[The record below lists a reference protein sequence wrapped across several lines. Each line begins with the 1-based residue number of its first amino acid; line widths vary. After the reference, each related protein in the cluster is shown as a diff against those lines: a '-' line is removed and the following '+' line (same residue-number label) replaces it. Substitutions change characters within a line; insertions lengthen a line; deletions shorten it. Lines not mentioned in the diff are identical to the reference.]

1 MDPYPAGRQVMS
13 WLESKNA
20 RDAAQTAL
28 NNLQAAG
35 QRYVSEQELNDA
47 YMQIIK
53 QRNAERRAARPGT
66 PEERRAARR
75 EARQNR
81 RNQEN

>member
-1 MDPYPAGRQVMS
+1 VLIDF
-13 WLESKNA
+13 
-20 RDAAQTAL
+20 
-28 NNLQAAG
+28 QAAN
-35 QRYVSEQELNDA
+35 QRYASEQELNDA
-47 YMQIIK
+47 YMQLIR

-81 RNQEN
+81 RNQED